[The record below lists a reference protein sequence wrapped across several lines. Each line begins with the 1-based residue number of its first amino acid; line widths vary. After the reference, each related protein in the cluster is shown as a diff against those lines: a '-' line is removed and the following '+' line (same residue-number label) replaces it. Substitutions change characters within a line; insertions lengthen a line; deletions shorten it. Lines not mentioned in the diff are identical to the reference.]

1 MNKSATSSLLG
12 ASATRL
18 TRFANHAQT
27 RTMRAQQS
35 VTMIDTMGLRVKA
48 QTPAAQRMARKSFP
62 LAPSCRRGRRQP
74 SKGSGQSRMPHI
86 AARPA
91 PLQRPATSPDAP
103 LRKGSK
109 LAFNIHTRTGLVGHE
124 CPKVQGSIASP
135 LGRPGPRLGQCSP
148 FLSPLVRPR
157 GSRQTSENPQSDH
170 TGRRTER
177 SRTHTMRTRIFERQ
191 RRPHSRRS
199 TQAQAAHGG

>member
-1 MNKSATSSLLG
+1 MLLSNVQHAPSTHYQPQCGRGADCPARWCAPIKSRRRRSLPLVQLLWRRPQRCMNKSATSSLLG

-86 AARPA
+86 AARDEKRHFFVSTLTLSA
-91 PLQRPATSPDAP
+91 LQ
-103 LRKGSK
+103 L
-109 LAFNIHTRTGLVGHE
+109 L
-124 CPKVQGSIASP
+124 C
-135 LGRPGPRLGQCSP
+135 
-148 FLSPLVRPR
+148 LSAYL
-157 GSRQTSENPQSDH
+157 
-170 TGRRTER
+170 
-177 SRTHTMRTRIFERQ
+177 
-191 RRPHSRRS
+191 
-199 TQAQAAHGG
+199 

>member
-109 LAFNIHTRTGLVGHE
+109 W
-124 CPKVQGSIASP
+124 
-135 LGRPGPRLGQCSP
+135 P
-148 FLSPLVRPR
+148 FR
-157 GSRQTSENPQSDH
+157 E
-170 TGRRTER
+170 
-177 SRTHTMRTRIFERQ
+177 
-191 RRPHSRRS
+191 HSRWSYRLLFGVTEAAPLSRS
-199 TQAQAAHGG
+199 CARTAPRPTLSLALTGKRPSSRAHHSRSGAEAHDMHRASSGQR

>member
-1 MNKSATSSLLG
+1 VAHIGRILLSSVQHAPSTHYQPQRGRGTDCPARWCAPIKSRRRRSLPLVQLLWRRPQRCMNKSATSSLLG

-109 LAFNIHTRTGLVGHE
+109 LAFNRAPCWP
-124 CPKVQGSIASP
+124 CPTA
-135 LGRPGPRLGQCSP
+135 C
-148 FLSPLVRPR
+148 
-157 GSRQTSENPQSDH
+157 E
-170 TGRRTER
+170 
-177 SRTHTMRTRIFERQ
+177 
-191 RRPHSRRS
+191 
-199 TQAQAAHGG
+199 